1 MSEGTNAKSSL
12 DPTELWKQ
20 WYDTSAK
27 AWTNAVESSKE
38 LYSDPFG
45 LYRSWSNSVNE
56 AQNMLQGSQ
65 MGTIDITTIWQRW
78 FEATMDIWRKA
89 SQTASDPLGITNK
102 WLGMMEEAQAKL
114 QKGEVPYTEPFTF
127 FRDWYNATNET
138 WSKFIEEYIGSEQFM
153 ETSTPFLESYASFF
167 KTFRRANEEFFKNLQ
182 LPTRSDIAR
191 IAELVIALEE
201 KVDQLDDS
209 LDGLT
214 VSQSKAATQEAVTSL
229 AGQLY
234 VLESKMDV
242 LPATLAHAGAVE
254 NLNQRLDSVEGKVD
268 ALPATLSQQQA
279 VEGLNH
285 RLDGVEGKL
294 DALPITLSQQQA
306 VESLNQRLDGV
317 EGKLDNLPA
326 TLSQNQAVENLNH
339 RLDGVEGKLDAL
351 PATLSQQQAV
361 ESLNER
367 LERVESKLD
376 ALPTALQ
383 QQNSVDTLAQRLD
396 RLDTVENKLDRLLKA
411 VEKPSTKGSAN
422 TSKTGGTAGTA
433 PHKTQKKTANRQS
446 VNKVNT
452 TADSE

>member
-20 WYDTSAK
+20 WYETSAT

-38 LYSDPFG
+38 LYGDPFG
-45 LYRSWSNSVNE
+45 LYRSWSNSVND

-209 LDGLT
+209 LDGLNI
-214 VSQSKAATQEAVTSL
+214 SQSKAATQEAVNSIV
-229 AGQLY
+229 GQLHA
-234 VLESKMDV
+234 LESKMDL

-254 NLNQRLDSVEGKVD
+254 SLKQRLEHVEGKIDALPVALSQQQSMEKLNHHLDSVENKLDV
-268 ALPATLSQQQA
+268 LPA
-279 VEGLNH
+279 
-285 RLDGVEGKL
+285 
-294 DALPITLSQQQA
+294 TLSQQQA

-317 EGKLDNLPA
+317 EGKLD
-326 TLSQNQAVENLNH
+326 
-339 RLDGVEGKLDAL
+339 AL
-351 PATLSQQQAV
+351 PVTLAHAGAV
-361 ESLNER
+361 ESLKHR

-383 QQNSVDTLAQRLD
+383 QNISNDTLAQRLD

-411 VEKPSTKGSAN
+411 LEKLSTQGSASA
-422 TSKTGGTAGTA
+422 SKTAGTA
-433 PHKTQKKTANRQS
+433 EINRRKGQKKTANRQS
-446 VNKVNT
+446 DNEVNAATV
-452 TADSE
+452 SE

>member
-20 WYDTSAK
+20 WYDTSAQ

-38 LYSDPFG
+38 LYGDPFG

-56 AQNMLQGSQ
+56 AQNMLQGSP
-65 MGTIDITTIWQRW
+65 MGTIDITAIWQRW
-78 FEATMDIWRKA
+78 FEATIDIWRKA

-209 LDGLT
+209 LDSLND
-214 VSQSKAATQEAVTSL
+214 SQSKAVTQETVNSIV
-229 AGQLY
+229 GQLHA
-234 VLESKMDV
+234 LESKMDL
-242 LPATLAHAGAVE
+242 LPATLAQ
-254 NLNQRLDSVEGKVD
+254 NQ
-268 ALPATLSQQQA
+268 T
-279 VEGLNH
+279 
-285 RLDGVEGKL
+285 
-294 DALPITLSQQQA
+294 
-306 VESLNQRLDGV
+306 VESLNQRL
-317 EGKLDNLPA
+317 A
-326 TLSQNQAVENLNH
+326 
-339 RLDGVEGKLDAL
+339 GVEGKLDAL
-351 PATLSQQQAV
+351 PATLSQQQEV

-383 QQNSVDTLAQRLD
+383 QKNSVNTLAQRLD
-396 RLDTVENKLDRLLKA
+396 RLDTVENKLDKLLK
-411 VEKPSTKGSAN
+411 VLEKLSTQRSAS
-422 TSKTGGTAGTA
+422 TSKTAGTTETN
-433 PHKTQKKTANRQS
+433 HRKGQKKTVSHQS
-446 VNKVNT
+446 DNEVNATVV
-452 TADSE
+452 SE

>member
-20 WYDTSAK
+20 WYDTSTQ

-38 LYSDPFG
+38 LYGDPFG
-45 LYRSWSNSVNE
+45 LYRSWSNSVND
-56 AQNMLQGSQ
+56 AQSMLQGSPL
-65 MGTIDITTIWQRW
+65 GTIDITTIWQRW

-89 SQTASDPLGITNK
+89 AQTASDPLGITNK

-201 KVDQLDDS
+201 KVDQLDDN
-209 LDGLT
+209 LDGLND
-214 VSQSKAATQEAVTSL
+214 SQSKAVTQETINSVV
-229 AGQLY
+229 GQLHA
-234 VLESKMDV
+234 LESKMDL
-242 LPATLAHAGAVE
+242 LPATLAHAE
-254 NLNQRLDSVEGKVD
+254 
-268 ALPATLSQQQA
+268 
-279 VEGLNH
+279 
-285 RLDGVEGKL
+285 
-294 DALPITLSQQQA
+294 A
-306 VESLNQRLDGV
+306 VESLNQ
-317 EGKLDNLPA
+317 
-326 TLSQNQAVENLNH
+326 

-361 ESLNER
+361 EGLNQRLDGVEGKLDALPVALSQNQAVESLKER

-376 ALPTALQ
+376 ALPPTLQ
-383 QQNSVDTLAQRLD
+383 QISSNDALTQ
-396 RLDTVENKLDRLLKA
+396 RLDTVENKLDKLLTA
-411 VEKPSTKGSAN
+411 LEKLSTQRSAS
-422 TSKTGGTAGTA
+422 TDTTAGTTEA
-433 PHKTQKKTANRQS
+433 NRRKGQKKTASRQS
-446 VNKVNT
+446 DNEVNATVV
-452 TADSE
+452 SE